1 MLLTTDRS
9 LSKFIYVLFSFH
21 SKIYIWRD
29 VWMRCMTVRMRCVM
43 FGESLAFSPR
53 WGSLSLSLLTF
64 CTVYLCTKWGSKG
77 GWVPLGN
84 SSAIIKQHK
93 ALVFRDLS
101 EFHPNHSFVFLSFD
115 CILALNSLIIHAPP
129 IQVSQDGRLRR
140 FKQWPKGLLGRRRL
154 ASTIVNSS
162 LCITCTR
169 LCHFNKIDLLTY
181 LLVCF

>member
-1 MLLTTDRS
+1 MLALSDNLLSMPLTTGRS

-29 VWMRCMTVRMRCVM
+29 VWMRCMMVRMRCVM

-53 WGSLSLSLLTF
+53 WGSLLLSLLTF

-84 SSAIIKQHK
+84 SSAIIKQHN

-115 CILALNSLIIHAPP
+115 CIFALDIQIIHAPP
-129 IQVSQDGRLRR
+129 NQVSQDGILRR

-154 ASTIVNSS
+154 ATTSVKYVYVS
-162 LCITCTR
+162 LAHAYVT
-169 LCHFNKIDLLTY
+169 
-181 LLVCF
+181 